1 MKIFNQAIPYNN
13 FILSQFYDKIKR
25 KYETKCSRRKNMKTI
40 SKKRGLFILGVGI
53 CFAVAALSIFLEK
66 LIPGEL
72 LGASIIA
79 LFMGTMINRFFHPK
93 WIQPAL
99 KFASKKILKVA
110 IILLGASLSVST
122 IMSVGKMTFFV
133 MIFTFAMCFGGGYFV
148 RKIFGL
154 NWKLSNLISAGTG
167 ICGGS
172 AIAAIAPVIDAD
184 DKDVAFAMSST
195 FLFDMLMIALYP
207 LMGKALG
214 MTDIA
219 YGIWAGTSVN
229 DTASVV
235 ASGYAFSEIAG
246 DFATMVKL
254 TRTIAIIPTVLV
266 FAWISTRMKQKELKA
281 ANNGKKVNI
290 VKIIPWFI
298 GGFLL
303 LAIINSI
310 GFLPIAVSGFLKQA
324 SKFLMVTAL
333 AAIGLGTSITDFKKA
348 GLKPMFYGITI
359 DTLVTLTALAVIW
372 CMGLM

>member
-1 MKIFNQAIPYNN
+1 MNLK
-13 FILSQFYDKIKR
+13 
-25 KYETKCSRRKNMKTI
+25 TKDRAM
-40 SKKRGLFILGVGI
+40 FVLGVAI
-53 CFAVAALSIFLEK
+53 CFAVAGLSVSLEH

-79 LFMGTMINRFFHPK
+79 LFMGTIINTFFHPT
-93 WIQPAL
+93 WIKPAL
-99 KFASKKILKVA
+99 KFASKKILKAA
-110 IILLGASLSVST
+110 IVLLGASLSIST

-133 MIFTFAMCFGGGYFV
+133 MIFTFAMCFGGGYFI
-148 RKIFGL
+148 RKLFGL

-172 AIAAIAPVIDAD
+172 AVAAIAPVIDAD
-184 DKDVAFAMSST
+184 DKDIAFAMSST

-214 MTDIA
+214 MSDIA

-235 ASGYAFSEIAG
+235 ASGYAFSEAAG

-266 FAWISTRMKQKELKA
+266 FAYIGTRVKKKEMKA
-281 ANNGKKVNI
+281 ANNGKNVNLM
-290 VKIIPWFI
+290 KIIPWFI

-303 LAIINSI
+303 LAVLNSVGCI
-310 GFLPIAVSGFLKQA
+310 PVAISGVMKST
-324 SKFLMVTAL
+324 SKLLMVTAL

-348 GLKPMFYGITI
+348 GFAPMFYGITI

>member
-1 MKIFNQAIPYNN
+1 MQ
-13 FILSQFYDKIKR
+13 
-25 KYETKCSRRKNMKTI
+25 TKTKNHGM
-40 SKKRGLFILGVGI
+40 FILGIAI
-53 CFAVAALSIFLEK
+53 CFAVAGLSVLAEK

-79 LFMGTMINRFFHPK
+79 LFMGTIINSFFHPAWMK
-93 WIQPAL
+93 PAL
-99 KFASKKILKVA
+99 KFTSKKVLKAA
-110 IILLGASLSVST
+110 IVLLGASLSVNT
-122 IMSVGKMTFFV
+122 ILSVGKMTFFV
-133 MIFTFAMCFGGGYFV
+133 MIFTFAMCFGGGYFI
-148 RKIFGL
+148 RKLFGL

-172 AIAAIAPVIDAD
+172 AVAAIAPVIHAD
-184 DKDVAFAMSST
+184 DKDIAFAMSST
-195 FLFDMLMIALYP
+195 FLFDMVMIALYP

-235 ASGYAFSEIAG
+235 ASGYAFSEAAG

-266 FAWISTRMKQKELKA
+266 FAYIGTRIKQKELKA
-281 ANNGKKVNI
+281 ANKGQKVNLM
-290 VKIIPWFI
+290 KIIPWFI

-303 LAIINSI
+303 LAILSSVGCI
-310 GFLPIAVSGFLKQA
+310 PIAVSGIMKST
-324 SKFLMVTAL
+324 SKFLMVSAL

-348 GLKPMFYGITI
+348 GLAPMFYGITI
-359 DTLVTLTALAVIW
+359 DTLVTLTALVVIW

>member
-1 MKIFNQAIPYNN
+1 MN
-13 FILSQFYDKIKR
+13 LKIKDR
-25 KYETKCSRRKNMKTI
+25 YM
-40 SKKRGLFILGVGI
+40 FIFGVAI
-53 CFAVAALSIFLEK
+53 CFGIAGLSVFLEK
-66 LIPGEL
+66 IIPGGL

-79 LFMGTMINRFFHPK
+79 LFLGTIINSFFHPSWMK
-93 WIQPAL
+93 PAL
-99 KFASKKILKVA
+99 KFTSKRILKVA
-110 IILLGASLSVST
+110 IILLGASLSIDT
-122 IMSVGKMTFFV
+122 IMFVGKKTFFV

-148 RKIFGL
+148 RKLFGL
-154 NWKLSNLISAGTG
+154 NWKLGNLISAGTG

-172 AIAAIAPVIDAD
+172 AIAAISPVIDAE
-184 DKDVAFAMSST
+184 DKDIAFAMSST
-195 FLFDMLMIALYP
+195 FIFDMVMVALYP
-207 LMGKALG
+207 IMGKLLG

-219 YGIWAGTSVN
+219 YGVWAGTSVN

-266 FAWISTRMKQKELKA
+266 FAYIGTRIKQKELKET
-281 ANNGKKVNI
+281 NKGQKVNLM
-290 VKIIPWFI
+290 KIIPWFI

-303 LAIINSI
+303 LAVLNSVGYI
-310 GFLPIAVSGFLKQA
+310 PAALGGVIKNT

-348 GLKPMFYGITI
+348 GLAPMFYGITI
-359 DTLVTLTALAVIW
+359 DTLVTLTALGVIW

>member
-1 MKIFNQAIPYNN
+1 MQSK
-13 FILSQFYDKIKR
+13 
-25 KYETKCSRRKNMKTI
+25 TKE
-40 SKKRGLFILGVGI
+40 RGLFLLGLLI
-53 CFAVAALSIFLEK
+53 CFSVAAASVLLER

-79 LFMGTMINRFFHPK
+79 LFMGTIINSFFHPQ
-93 WIQPAL
+93 WIKPAL
-99 KFASKKILKVA
+99 KFTSKRILKVA

-122 IMSVGKMTFFV
+122 ILSVGKMTFFV
-133 MIFTFAMCFGGGYFV
+133 MIFTFAMCFGAGYFI
-148 RKIFGL
+148 RKAFKL

-172 AIAAIAPVIDAD
+172 AVAAIAPVIDAD
-184 DKDVAFAMSST
+184 DKDIAFAMSST
-195 FLFDMLMIALYP
+195 FLFDMVMIALYP

-214 MTDIA
+214 MTDMA

-235 ASGYAFSEIAG
+235 ASGYAFSEAAG

-266 FAWISTRMKQKELKA
+266 FAWIGVRMKKRELQA
-281 ANNGKKVNI
+281 VGDGKKVNI
-290 VKIIPWFI
+290 MKIIPWFI

-303 LAIINSI
+303 LAIVNSVGLI
-310 GFLPIAVSGFLKQA
+310 PGAVSGMMKSA

-333 AAIGLGTSITDFKKA
+333 AAIGLNTSLTDFKKA
-348 GLKPMFYGITI
+348 GLAPMFYGITI

>member
-1 MKIFNQAIPYNN
+1 MKMN
-13 FILSQFYDKIKR
+13 
-25 KYETKCSRRKNMKTI
+25 TKSH
-40 SKKRGLFILGVGI
+40 GLFLSGILI
-53 CFAVAALSIFLEK
+53 CFAVAGLSVWLEE
-66 LIPGEL
+66 LIPGGL

-79 LFMGTMINRFFHPK
+79 LFMGTIINSFFHPA
-93 WIQPAL
+93 WIKPAL
-99 KFASKKILKVA
+99 KFTSKRILKVA
-110 IILLGASLSVST
+110 IILLFSSLSVNS
-122 IMSVGKMTFFV
+122 ILSVCKMTFFV
-133 MIFTFAMCFGGGYFV
+133 MLFTFAMCFGAGYFI
-148 RKIFGL
+148 RKLFGL

-172 AIAAIAPVIDAD
+172 AVAAIAPVIDAD
-184 DKDVAFAMSST
+184 DKDIAFAMSST
-195 FLFDMLMIALYP
+195 FLFDMVMIALYP

-235 ASGYAFSEIAG
+235 ASGYAFSEAAG

-266 FAWISTRMKQKELKA
+266 FAWIGIRVKRKELQA
-281 ANNGKKVNI
+281 SGDSKKVNMM
-290 VKIIPWFI
+290 KIIPWFI

-303 LAIINSI
+303 LAIVNSVGLI
-310 GFLPIAVSGFLKQA
+310 PATVSGGLKTA

-333 AAIGLGTSITDFKKA
+333 AAIGLNTSIIDFKNA

-359 DTLVTLTALAVIW
+359 DTLVTLTALVVIW
-372 CMGLM
+372 CMGLMA

>member
-1 MKIFNQAIPYNN
+1 MNSKLKNQIR
-13 FILSQFYDKIKR
+13 FL
-25 KYETKCSRRKNMKTI
+25 
-40 SKKRGLFILGVGI
+40 LGIGI
-53 CFAVAALSIFLEK
+53 CFAVAGLSVLLEE

-79 LFMGTMINRFFHPK
+79 LFMGTIINSFFHPD
-93 WIQPAL
+93 WIKPAL
-99 KFASKKILKVA
+99 KFTSKKILKAA
-110 IILLGASLSVST
+110 IILLGASLSIGT

-148 RKIFGL
+148 RKLFGL

-172 AIAAIAPVIDAD
+172 AVAAIAPVIYAD
-184 DKDVAFAMSST
+184 DKDIAFAMSST
-195 FLFDMLMIALYP
+195 FLFDMVMVALYP
-207 LMGKALG
+207 IMGKALG
-214 MTDIA
+214 MSDIA

-235 ASGYAFSEIAG
+235 ASGYAFSEAAG

-266 FAWISTRMKQKELKA
+266 FAYIGTRMKQKELQSTSG
-281 ANNGKKVNI
+281 NKKVNI
-290 VKIIPWFI
+290 LKIIPWFI

-303 LAIINSI
+303 LAILNSVGI
-310 GFLPIAVSGFLKQA
+310 IPVALSGMMKA
-324 SKFLMVTAL
+324 SSKFLMVTAL
-333 AAIGLGTSITDFKKA
+333 AAIGLGTSVTDFKKA
-348 GLKPMFYGITI
+348 GLAPMFYGITI

>member
-1 MKIFNQAIPYNN
+1 MKP
-13 FILSQFYDKIKR
+13 K
-25 KYETKCSRRKNMKTI
+25 TKDRL
-40 SKKRGLFILGVGI
+40 LFILGVAI
-53 CFAVAALSIFLEK
+53 CFAVATLSVLVEK

-79 LFMGTMINRFFHPK
+79 LFMGTIINSFFHPAWMK
-93 WIQPAL
+93 PAL
-99 KFASKKILKVA
+99 KFASKKILKAA
-110 IILLGASLSVST
+110 IVLLGASLSIRT
-122 IMSVGKMTFFV
+122 IMSVGQMTFFV
-133 MIFTFAMCFGGGYFV
+133 MIFTFAMCFGGGYFI
-148 RKIFGL
+148 RKLFGL

-172 AIAAIAPVIDAD
+172 AVAAIAPVIDAD
-184 DKDVAFAMSST
+184 DKDIAFAMSST
-195 FLFDMLMIALYP
+195 FLFDMVMIALYP

-235 ASGYAFSEIAG
+235 ASGYAFSEAAG

-266 FAWISTRMKQKELKA
+266 FAWIGIRMKKKEMQA
-281 ANNGKKVNI
+281 TGDGKKVNMMQ
-290 VKIIPWFI
+290 IIPWFI

-303 LAIINSI
+303 LAVLNSVGCI
-310 GFLPIAVSGFLKQA
+310 PVAVSGGIKST

-333 AAIGLGTSITDFKKA
+333 AAIGLNTSLLDFKKA

-359 DTLVTLTALAVIW
+359 DTLVTLTALVVIW

>member
-1 MKIFNQAIPYNN
+1 
-13 FILSQFYDKIKR
+13 
-25 KYETKCSRRKNMKTI
+25 MKT
-40 SKKRGLFILGVGI
+40 KTKERGLFVLGVAI
-53 CFAVAALSIFLEK
+53 CFAVAGLSVWIEK

-79 LFMGTMINRFFHPK
+79 LFMGTIINSFFHPK
-93 WIQPAL
+93 WIKPAL
-99 KFASKKILKVA
+99 KFSSKKILKLA
-110 IILLGASLSVST
+110 IILLGASLSVKT
-122 IMSVGKMTFFV
+122 IMTVGKMTFFV
-133 MIFTFAMCFGGGYFV
+133 MIFTFAMCFGGGYFI

-154 NWKLSNLISAGTG
+154 NWKLGNLISAGTG

-172 AIAAIAPVIDAD
+172 AVAAIAPVIDAD
-184 DKDVAFAMSST
+184 DKDIAFAMSST
-195 FLFDMLMIALYP
+195 FLFDMVMIALYP
-207 LMGKALG
+207 LMGRALG
-214 MTDIA
+214 MSDIA

-266 FAWISTRMKQKELKA
+266 FAYIGTRMKQKELKQ
-281 ANNGKKVNI
+281 ANQGQKVNL
-290 VKIIPWFI
+290 VKISPWFI

-303 LAIINSI
+303 LAILNSVGWI
-310 GFLPIAVSGFLKQA
+310 PAAASGAIKSA

-333 AAIGLGTSITDFKKA
+333 AAIGLGTSIVDFKKA
-348 GLKPMFYGITI
+348 GLRPMFYGVTI

-372 CMGLM
+372 FMGLM

>member
-1 MKIFNQAIPYNN
+1 
-13 FILSQFYDKIKR
+13 
-25 KYETKCSRRKNMKTI
+25 MKTI
-40 SKKRGLFILGVGI
+40 SKKHGLFILGVGI

>member
-1 MKIFNQAIPYNN
+1 MQ
-13 FILSQFYDKIKR
+13 
-25 KYETKCSRRKNMKTI
+25 TKTKE
-40 SKKRGLFILGVGI
+40 RGSFILGVAI
-53 CFAVAALSIFLEK
+53 CFTVAALSVLAEK
-66 LIPGEL
+66 MIPGEL

-79 LFMGTMINRFFHPK
+79 LFMGTFINSFFHPAWMK
-93 WIQPAL
+93 PAL
-99 KFASKKILKVA
+99 KFTSKKVLKAA
-110 IILLGASLSVST
+110 IVLLGASLSVNT
-122 IMSVGKMTFFV
+122 ILSVGKMTFFV
-133 MIFTFAMCFGGGYFV
+133 MLFTFAMCFGGGYFI

-184 DKDVAFAMSST
+184 DKDIAFAMSST
-195 FLFDMLMIALYP
+195 FLFDMVMIALYP

-214 MTDIA
+214 MSDIA

-235 ASGYAFSEIAG
+235 ASGYAFSEAAG

-266 FAWISTRMKQKELKA
+266 FAYIGTRIKQRELKA
-281 ANNGKKVNI
+281 ANNGRKVDLM
-290 VKIIPWFI
+290 KIIPWFI

-303 LAIINSI
+303 LAIFNSV
-310 GFLPIAVSGFLKQA
+310 GFIPTVASTVMKST
-324 SKFLMVTAL
+324 SKFLMVSAL
-333 AAIGLGTSITDFKKA
+333 AAIGLSTSITDFKKA
-348 GLKPMFYGITI
+348 GLAPMFYGITI
-359 DTLVTLTALAVIW
+359 DSLVTLTALGVIW

>member
-1 MKIFNQAIPYNN
+1 
-13 FILSQFYDKIKR
+13 
-25 KYETKCSRRKNMKTI
+25 MKT
-40 SKKRGLFILGVGI
+40 KAKERGMFVLGIAI
-53 CFAVAALSIFLEK
+53 CFAVAILSVFAEK

-79 LFMGTMINRFFHPK
+79 LFMGTIINSFFHPAWMK
-93 WIQPAL
+93 PAL
-99 KFASKKILKVA
+99 KFTSKKVLKAA
-110 IILLGASLSVST
+110 IILLGASLSVNT
-122 IMSVGKMTFFV
+122 ILSVGKMTFFV

-184 DKDVAFAMSST
+184 DKDIAFAMSST
-195 FLFDMLMIALYP
+195 FLFDMVMIALYP

-214 MTDIA
+214 MSDIA

-235 ASGYAFSEIAG
+235 ASGYAFSEVAG

-266 FAWISTRMKQKELKA
+266 FAYIGTRIKQKEMKA
-281 ANNGKKVNI
+281 ANNGQKVNLM
-290 VKIIPWFI
+290 KIIPWFI

-303 LAIINSI
+303 LAILNSV
-310 GFLPIAVSGFLKQA
+310 GFIPVAVSGIMKKT
-324 SKFLMVTAL
+324 SKFLMVSAL

-348 GLKPMFYGITI
+348 GLSPMFYGITI
-359 DTLVTLTALAVIW
+359 DTLVTLTALIVIW

>member
-1 MKIFNQAIPYNN
+1 MKP
-13 FILSQFYDKIKR
+13 K
-25 KYETKCSRRKNMKTI
+25 TKDRL
-40 SKKRGLFILGVGI
+40 LFILGVAI
-53 CFAVAALSIFLEK
+53 CFAVAALSVLVEK

-79 LFMGTMINRFFHPK
+79 LFMGTIINSFFHPEWMK
-93 WIQPAL
+93 PAL
-99 KFASKKILKVA
+99 KFASKKILKAA
-110 IILLGASLSVST
+110 IVLLGASLSIRT
-122 IMSVGKMTFFV
+122 IMSVGQMTFFV
-133 MIFTFAMCFGGGYFV
+133 MIFTFAMCFGGGYFI
-148 RKIFGL
+148 RKLFGL

-172 AIAAIAPVIDAD
+172 AVAAIAPVIDAD
-184 DKDVAFAMSST
+184 DKDIAFAMSST
-195 FLFDMLMIALYP
+195 FLFDMVMIALYP

-235 ASGYAFSEIAG
+235 ASGYAFSEAAG

-266 FAWISTRMKQKELKA
+266 FAWIGVRMKKKEMQA
-281 ANNGKKVNI
+281 TGDGKKVNMM
-290 VKIIPWFI
+290 KIIPWFI

-303 LAIINSI
+303 LAVLNSI
-310 GFLPIAVSGFLKQA
+310 GCIPVAVAAGMKST

-333 AAIGLGTSITDFKKA
+333 AAIGLSTSITDFKKA

-372 CMGLM
+372 GMGLM

>member
-1 MKIFNQAIPYNN
+1 MIP
-13 FILSQFYDKIKR
+13 K
-25 KYETKCSRRKNMKTI
+25 TKERL
-40 SKKRGLFILGVGI
+40 LFLLGVAI
-53 CFAVAALSIFLEK
+53 CFLVAGLSVLLEK

-79 LFMGTMINRFFHPK
+79 LFMGTIVNSFFHPK

-99 KFASKKILKVA
+99 KFTSKKILKAA

-122 IMSVGKMTFFV
+122 ILSVGKMTFFV
-133 MIFTFAMCFGGGYFV
+133 MIFTFAMCFGAGFFI
-148 RKIFGL
+148 RKLFGL

-172 AIAAIAPVIDAD
+172 AVAAIAPVIDAD
-184 DKDVAFAMSST
+184 DKDIAFAMSST
-195 FLFDMLMIALYP
+195 FLFDMVMIALYP

-214 MTDIA
+214 MSDIA

-235 ASGYAFSEIAG
+235 ASGYAFSEAAG

-266 FAWISTRMKQKELKA
+266 FAWIGVRMKQQEMRA
-281 ANNGKKVNI
+281 TGDSKKVNMM
-290 VKIIPWFI
+290 KIIPWFI

-310 GFLPIAVSGFLKQA
+310 GLIPAAVSGIMKTA

-333 AAIGLGTSITDFKKA
+333 AAIGLNTSLTDFKKA

-359 DTLVTLTALAVIW
+359 DTLVTLTALIVIW

>member
-1 MKIFNQAIPYNN
+1 MY
-13 FILSQFYDKIKR
+13 S
-25 KYETKCSRRKNMKTI
+25 TV
-40 SKKRGLFILGVGI
+40 KKQGMFILGVVI
-53 CFAVAALSIFLEK
+53 CFAVAGLSILIEQF
-66 LIPGEL
+66 IPGEL

-79 LFMGTMINRFFHPK
+79 LFMGTIINSFFHPK

-99 KFASKKILKVA
+99 KFTSKKILKAA
-110 IILLGASLSVST
+110 IILLGASLSINT

-195 FLFDMLMIALYP
+195 FLFDMVMVALYP
-207 LMGKALG
+207 IMGKALG

-266 FAWISTRMKQKELKA
+266 FAYIGTRIKQKELKM
-281 ANNGKKVNI
+281 ANNGQKVNI

-298 GGFLL
+298 CGFLL
-303 LAIINSI
+303 LAILNSAGCI
-310 GFLPIAVSGFLKQA
+310 PSGVSGIIKA
-324 SKFLMVTAL
+324 TSKFLMVTAL

>member
-1 MKIFNQAIPYNN
+1 MDNII
-13 FILSQFYDKIKR
+13 
-25 KYETKCSRRKNMKTI
+25 
-40 SKKRGLFILGVGI
+40 KKRGEFLLGVLI
-53 CFAVAALSIFLEK
+53 CFALAGISMLLEE
-66 LIPGEL
+66 LIPGGL

-79 LFMGTMINRFFHPK
+79 LFMGTIINSFFHPSWMK
-93 WIQPAL
+93 PAL
-99 KFASKKILKVA
+99 KFTSKKILKTA
-110 IILLGASLSVST
+110 IVLLGASLSIGT

-133 MIFTFAMCFGGGYFV
+133 MIFTFLMCFGGGYFI
-148 RKIFGL
+148 RKLFGL

-172 AIAAIAPVIDAD
+172 AVAAIAPVIDAD
-184 DKDVAFAMSST
+184 DKDIAFAMSST
-195 FLFDMLMIALYP
+195 FLFDMVMIALYP

-214 MTDIA
+214 MSDIA

-266 FAWISTRMKQKELKA
+266 FAYIGTRIKQKELKTA
-281 ANNGKKVNI
+281 SGGQKVN
-290 VKIIPWFI
+290 VMKIIPWFI
-298 GGFLL
+298 GGFLA
-303 LAIINSI
+303 LAVLNSFGCI
-310 GFLPIAVSGFLKQA
+310 PASISGILKDT
-324 SKFLMVTAL
+324 SKFLMVSAL
-333 AAIGLGTSITDFKKA
+333 AAIGLGTSLTDFKKA
-348 GLKPMFYGITI
+348 GLRPMFYGITI

>member
-1 MKIFNQAIPYNN
+1 M
-13 FILSQFYDKIKR
+13 S
-25 KYETKCSRRKNMKTI
+25 
-40 SKKRGLFILGVGI
+40 SKAKDNYLFILGLAM
-53 CFAVAALSIFLEK
+53 CFGVAGVSVLLEK
-66 LIPGEL
+66 IIPGGL

-79 LFMGTMINRFFHPK
+79 LFMGTIINSFFHPS
-93 WIQPAL
+93 WIKPAL
-99 KFASKKILKVA
+99 KFTSKKVLKAA
-110 IILLGASLSVST
+110 IILLGASLSINT

-133 MIFTFAMCFGGGYFV
+133 MIFTFAMCFGGGYFI

-172 AIAAIAPVIDAD
+172 AIAAISPVIDAD
-184 DKDVAFAMSST
+184 DKDIAFAMSST
-195 FLFDMLMIALYP
+195 FIFDMVMVALYP
-207 LMGKALG
+207 IMGKLLG

-254 TRTIAIIPTVLV
+254 TRTIAIIPTVLA
-266 FAWISTRMKQKELKA
+266 FAYIGTRIKQKELKQ
-281 ANNGKKVNI
+281 ANNDQKINL

-303 LAIINSI
+303 LAVLNSVGYI
-310 GFLPIAVSGFLKQA
+310 PVTLGGAIKST

-348 GLKPMFYGITI
+348 GLAPMFYGITI

>member
-1 MKIFNQAIPYNN
+1 MKP
-13 FILSQFYDKIKR
+13 K
-25 KYETKCSRRKNMKTI
+25 TKDRL
-40 SKKRGLFILGVGI
+40 LFILGVAI
-53 CFAVAALSIFLEK
+53 CFAVAALSVLVEK

-79 LFMGTMINRFFHPK
+79 LFMGTIINSFFHPAWMK
-93 WIQPAL
+93 PAL
-99 KFASKKILKVA
+99 KFASKKILKAA
-110 IILLGASLSVST
+110 IVLLGASLSIRT
-122 IMSVGKMTFFV
+122 IMSVGQMTFFV
-133 MIFTFAMCFGGGYFV
+133 MIFTFAMCFGGGYFI
-148 RKIFGL
+148 RKLFGL

-172 AIAAIAPVIDAD
+172 AVAAIAPVIDAD
-184 DKDVAFAMSST
+184 DKDIAFAMSST
-195 FLFDMLMIALYP
+195 FLFDMVMIALYP

-235 ASGYAFSEIAG
+235 ASGYAFSEAAG

-266 FAWISTRMKQKELKA
+266 FAWIGIRMKKKEMQA
-281 ANNGKKVNI
+281 TGDGKKVNMM
-290 VKIIPWFI
+290 KIIPWFI

-303 LAIINSI
+303 LAVLNSI
-310 GFLPIAVSGFLKQA
+310 GCIPVAVAGGMKST

-333 AAIGLGTSITDFKKA
+333 AAIGLNTSLLDFKKA

-359 DTLVTLTALAVIW
+359 DTLVTLTALVVIW

>member
-1 MKIFNQAIPYNN
+1 MESKTKGRLLFAVGL
-13 FILSQFYDKIKR
+13 IL
-25 KYETKCSRRKNMKTI
+25 
-40 SKKRGLFILGVGI
+40 
-53 CFAVAALSIFLEK
+53 CFAVAGLSVLLEE
-66 LIPGEL
+66 LIPGGL

-79 LFMGTMINRFFHPK
+79 LFMGTIINSFFHPDWMK
-93 WIQPAL
+93 PAL
-99 KFASKKILKVA
+99 KFASKKILKCA
-110 IILLGASLSVST
+110 IVLLGASLSIRT

-133 MIFTFAMCFGGGYFV
+133 MIFTFAMCFGAGYFI
-148 RKIFGL
+148 RKLFGL

-172 AIAAIAPVIDAD
+172 AVAAIAPVIDAD
-184 DKDVAFAMSST
+184 DKDIAFAMSST
-195 FLFDMLMIALYP
+195 FLFDMVMIALYP

-235 ASGYAFSEIAG
+235 ASGYAFSEAAG

-266 FAWISTRMKQKELKA
+266 FAWIGVRMKKKEMQA
-281 ANNGKKVNI
+281 TGDGKKVNMM
-290 VKIIPWFI
+290 KIIPWFI

-303 LAIINSI
+303 LAIANSVGLI
-310 GFLPIAVSGFLKQA
+310 PATVSGMMKST

-333 AAIGLGTSITDFKKA
+333 AAIGLNTSLTDFKKA
-348 GLKPMFYGITI
+348 GLKPMFYGVTI
-359 DTLVTLTALAVIW
+359 VTLVTLTALAVIW

>member
-1 MKIFNQAIPYNN
+1 MNPK
-13 FILSQFYDKIKR
+13 
-25 KYETKCSRRKNMKTI
+25 TKERLRF
-40 SKKRGLFILGVGI
+40 LLGVVI
-53 CFAVAALSIFLEK
+53 CFAVAGVSVLLEE
-66 LIPGEL
+66 LIPGGL

-79 LFMGTMINRFFHPK
+79 LFMGTIINSFFHPA
-93 WIQPAL
+93 WIKPAL
-99 KFASKKILKVA
+99 KFTSKKILKAA

-133 MIFTFAMCFGGGYFV
+133 MIFTFAMCFGGGYLV

-184 DKDVAFAMSST
+184 DKDIAFAMSST
-195 FLFDMLMIALYP
+195 FLFDMAMIALYP

-214 MTDIA
+214 MSDIA

-235 ASGYAFSEIAG
+235 ASGYAFSEAAG

-266 FAWISTRMKQKELKA
+266 FAWIGVRMKKKEMQTSGD
-281 ANNGKKVNI
+281 GKKVNMM
-290 VKIIPWFI
+290 KIIPWFI

-303 LAIINSI
+303 LAIVNSI
-310 GFLPIAVSGFLKQA
+310 GLIPVAVSGVMKTT

-333 AAIGLGTSITDFKKA
+333 AAIGLSTSITDFKKA

-359 DTLVTLTALAVIW
+359 DTLVTLTALVVIL

>member
-1 MKIFNQAIPYNN
+1 MKSTAKKH
-13 FILSQFYDKIKR
+13 ILFV
-25 KYETKCSRRKNMKTI
+25 
-40 SKKRGLFILGVGI
+40 LGVAI
-53 CFAVAALSIFLEK
+53 CFAVAGVSILIEN
-66 LIPGEL
+66 LIPGGL

-79 LFMGTMINRFFHPK
+79 LFMGTIINSFFHPAWLK
-93 WIQPAL
+93 PAL
-99 KFASKKILKVA
+99 KFTSKKILKVA
-110 IILLGASLSVST
+110 IILLGASLSINT

-133 MIFTFAMCFGGGYFV
+133 MIFTFAMCFGAGFFI

-172 AIAAIAPVIDAD
+172 AVAAIAPVIDAE

-195 FLFDMLMIALYP
+195 FIFDMVMVALYP
-207 LMGKALG
+207 IMGRLLG
-214 MTDIA
+214 MSDIA

-254 TRTIAIIPTVLV
+254 TRTIAIIPTVLI
-266 FAWISTRMKQKELKA
+266 FAFIGTRIKQKEMKVEGS
-281 ANNGKKVNI
+281 GKKVN
-290 VKIIPWFI
+290 VLKIIPWFI

-303 LAIINSI
+303 LAILNSVGAI
-310 GFLPIAVSGFLKQA
+310 PAAASGIMKGT

-348 GLKPMFYGITI
+348 GLRPMFYGITI
-359 DTLVTLTALAVIW
+359 DTLVTLTALGVIW
-372 CMGLM
+372 FMGLM

>member
-1 MKIFNQAIPYNN
+1 MTPK
-13 FILSQFYDKIKR
+13 
-25 KYETKCSRRKNMKTI
+25 TKERL
-40 SKKRGLFILGVGI
+40 LFLLGIAI
-53 CFAVAALSIFLEK
+53 CFAVAGLSVLLEK

-79 LFMGTMINRFFHPK
+79 LFMGTIVNSFFHPK

-99 KFASKKILKVA
+99 KFTSKKILKAA

-122 IMSVGKMTFFV
+122 ILSVGKMTFFV
-133 MIFTFAMCFGGGYFV
+133 MIFTFAMCFGAGFFI
-148 RKIFGL
+148 RKLFGL

-172 AIAAIAPVIDAD
+172 AVAAIAPVIDAD
-184 DKDVAFAMSST
+184 DKDIAFAMSST
-195 FLFDMLMIALYP
+195 FLFDMVMIALYP

-214 MTDIA
+214 MSDIA

-235 ASGYAFSEIAG
+235 ASGYAFSEAAG

-266 FAWISTRMKQKELKA
+266 FAWIGVRMKKKEMQA
-281 ANNGKKVNI
+281 AGDGKKVNI
-290 VKIIPWFI
+290 MKIIPWFI

-303 LAIINSI
+303 LAIINSVGLI
-310 GFLPIAVSGFLKQA
+310 PVTVSGMMKST

-333 AAIGLGTSITDFKKA
+333 AAIGLNTSLLDFKKA

-359 DTLVTLTALAVIW
+359 DTLVTLTALVVIW